1 VERERPEEIERRITM
16 LKALML
22 RKKIDSAQKAL
33 EALRAKDAEFAT
45 REAEL
50 EQSIEEAAALEEGEE
65 KAEAQKAVEEEVEKF
80 EAEKKENDAEK
91 EKLENDI
98 AEMEKEL
105 EAVEKDQETEPVE
118 KKEERKEMAIQTVR
132 TKFFNMSIQERDAF
146 FANENVKGFLAKVR
160 TAIKEKRGIENA
172 GLLIP
177 IEMLGLLRENIIDY
191 SKLYRRVNVRA
202 VGGTGREIIMG
213 TIPEAIWTE
222 CCANLN
228 EVELSFNDVEVL
240 CNKVG
245 AYISVCNATLEDS
258 DIDLAAEILDA
269 LGQAIGLALDK
280 AILYGTGVKM
290 PTGIVTRLAQTSE
303 PADYPATARTWEDLH
318 STHIL
323 TIANNVTGAN
333 FFKQLLLDAGV
344 TKGNYS
350 RGDKVWCMNETTRTK
365 VIAESLSINAAGAVV
380 AGVNGTM
387 PVIGGDIIVLEFIP
401 DNVIIGGYIDL
412 YLLAERRAIQLNRSE
427 HYRFVQDQ
435 TVFKA
440 TARYDGLPVIAEAFV
455 AIGIGGTTPSASMSF
470 APDTANEV
478 SA

>member
-1 VERERPEEIERRITM
+1 
-16 LKALML
+16 ML
-22 RKKIDSAQKAL
+22 RALILKSKIDAAKKAL
-33 EALRAKDAEFAT
+33 ETLRAKDEDFKK
-45 REAEL
+45 REDEIA
-50 EQSIEEAAALEEGEE
+50 QSIEEAAALEEGDE
-65 KAEAQKAVEEEVEKF
+65 KAEAQKTVEAAA
-80 EAEKKENDAEK
+80 EAFDKEKKEHEEAK
-91 EKLENDI
+91 TKLENDI
-98 AEMEKEL
+98 TEMEDELKKEEEAQATEL
-105 EAVEKDQETEPVE
+105 EP
-118 KKEERKEMAIQTVR
+118 KKEERKEMAQYTVR
-132 TKFFNMSIQERDAF
+132 TKFYGMSIQERDAF
-146 FANENVKGFLAKVR
+146 FANEHVKNFLSEVR
-160 TAIKEKRGIENA
+160 TCIKEKRGLTNA

-177 IEMLGLLRENIIDY
+177 NEMLGLIRENVINY
-191 SKLYRRVNVRA
+191 SKLYRRVNVRN
-202 VGGTGREIIMG
+202 VGGNGREIIMG
-213 TIPEAIWTE
+213 TIPEAVWTE

-228 EVELSFNDVEVL
+228 EMELSFNDVEVL

-258 DIDLAAEILDA
+258 DIDLASEILDA

-290 PTGIVTRLAQTSE
+290 PLGIVTRLAQTSE
-303 PADYPATARTWEDLH
+303 PADYPATARTWVDLH

-323 TIANNVTGAN
+323 TIANSATGAA
-333 FFKQLLLDAGV
+333 FFKQLVLDAGV

-365 VIAESLSINAAGAVV
+365 VIAESISINAAGAVV

-387 PVIGGDIIVLEFIP
+387 PVVGGDIIVLEFIP

-440 TARYDGLPVIAEAFV
+440 TARYDGLPVIAEGFV
-455 AIGIGGTTPSASMSF
+455 VIGIANTTPTAEMSF
-470 APDTANEV
+470 APDTANQV

>member
-1 VERERPEEIERRITM
+1 
-16 LKALML
+16 ML
-22 RKKIDSAQKAL
+22 RALILKSKIDAAKKAL
-33 EALRAKDAEFAT
+33 EALRAKDEEFAK
-45 REAEL
+45 REEEIA
-50 EQSIEEAAALEEGEE
+50 QSIEEAAGLEEGDE
-65 KAEAQKAVEEEVEKF
+65 KAEAQKAVEEAA
-80 EAEKKENDAEK
+80 EAFDNEKKEHEEAK
-91 EKLENDI
+91 TKLENDI
-98 AEMEKEL
+98 TEMESEL
-105 EAVEKDQETEPVE
+105 AEEERSQVTEPV
-118 KKEERKEMAIQTVR
+118 KKEERKEMALHTIR
-132 TKFFNMSIQERDAF
+132 TKFYGMSIQERDAF
-146 FANENVKGFLAKVR
+146 FQNEKIKGFLAEVR
-160 TAIKEKRGIENA
+160 TCIK
-172 GLLIP
+172 
-177 IEMLGLLRENIIDY
+177 ENIIDY
-191 SKLYRRVNVRA
+191 SKLYRRVNVRPIS
-202 VGGTGREIIMG
+202 GDGREVIMG
-213 TIPEAIWTE
+213 TVPEAIWTE

-228 EVELSFNDVEVL
+228 EIELGFNDVEVF

-258 DIDLAAEILDA
+258 DIDLAATIMDA
-269 LGQAIGLALDK
+269 LGQSIGLALDK

-303 PADYPATARTWEDLH
+303 PADYPNTARTWVDLH
-318 STHIL
+318 TKNIL
-323 TIANNVTGAN
+323 SIASNKTGAE
-333 FFKQLLLDAGV
+333 FFKLLLTDAGV

-365 VIAESLSINAAGAVV
+365 IIAESLSINAAGAVV

-412 YLLAERRAIQLNRSE
+412 YLLGERKGIRMERSE

-455 AIGIGGTTPSASMSF
+455 AIGIAGTTPTAEMSF

>member
-1 VERERPEEIERRITM
+1 
-16 LKALML
+16 ML
-22 RKKIDSAQKAL
+22 RALILKSKIDAAKKAL
-33 EALRAKDAEFAT
+33 EALRAKDEEFAK
-45 REAEL
+45 REEEIA
-50 EQSIEEAAALEEGEE
+50 QSIEEAAGLEEGDE
-65 KAEAQKAVEEEVEKF
+65 KAEAQKAVEEAA
-80 EAEKKENDAEK
+80 EAFDNEKKEHEEAK
-91 EKLENDI
+91 TKLENDI
-98 AEMEKEL
+98 TEMESEL
-105 EAVEKDQETEPVE
+105 AEEERSQVTEPV
-118 KKEERKEMAIQTVR
+118 KKEERKEMALHTIR
-132 TKFFNMSIQERDAF
+132 TKFYGMSIQERDAF
-146 FANENVKGFLAKVR
+146 FQNEKVKGFLAEVR
-160 TAIKEKRGIENA
+160 TCIKEKRNLTNA

-177 IEMLGLLRENIIDY
+177 EEMLGLIKENIIDY
-191 SKLYRRVNVRA
+191 SKLYRRVNVRPIS
-202 VGGTGREIIMG
+202 GDGREVIMG
-213 TIPEAIWTE
+213 TVPEAIWTE

-228 EVELSFNDVEVL
+228 EIELGFNDVEVF

-258 DIDLAAEILDA
+258 DIDLAATIMDA
-269 LGQAIGLALDK
+269 LGQSIGLALDK

-303 PADYPATARTWEDLH
+303 PADYPNTARTWVDLH
-318 STHIL
+318 TKNIL
-323 TIANNVTGAN
+323 SIASNKTGAE
-333 FFKQLLLDAGV
+333 FFKLLLADAGV

-365 VIAESLSINAAGAVV
+365 IIAESLSINAAGAVV

-412 YLLAERRAIQLNRSE
+412 YLLGERKGIRMERSE

-455 AIGIGGTTPSASMSF
+455 AIGIAGTTPTAEMSF

>member
-1 VERERPEEIERRITM
+1 
-16 LKALML
+16 ML
-22 RKKIDSAQKAL
+22 RALILKSKIDAAKKAL
-33 EALRAKDAEFAT
+33 EALRAKDEEFAK
-45 REAEL
+45 REEEIA
-50 EQSIEEAAALEEGEE
+50 QSIEEAAGLEEGDE
-65 KAEAQKAVEEEVEKF
+65 KAEAQKAVEEAA
-80 EAEKKENDAEK
+80 EAFDNEKKEHEEAK
-91 EKLENDI
+91 TKLENDI
-98 AEMEKEL
+98 TEMESEL
-105 EAVEKDQETEPVE
+105 AEEERSQVTEPV
-118 KKEERKEMAIQTVR
+118 KKEERKEMALHTIR
-132 TKFFNMSIQERDAF
+132 TKFYGMSIQERDAF
-146 FANENVKGFLAKVR
+146 FQNEKIKGFLAEVR
-160 TAIKEKRGIENA
+160 TCIKEKRNLTNA

-177 IEMLGLLRENIIDY
+177 EEMLGLIKENIIDY
-191 SKLYRRVNVRA
+191 SKLYRRVNVRPIS
-202 VGGTGREIIMG
+202 GDGREVIMG
-213 TIPEAIWTE
+213 TVPEAIWTE

-228 EVELSFNDVEVL
+228 EIELGFNDVEVF

-258 DIDLAAEILDA
+258 DIDLAATIMDA
-269 LGQAIGLALDK
+269 LGQSIGLALDK

-303 PADYPATARTWEDLH
+303 PADYPNTARTWVDLH
-318 STHIL
+318 TKNIL
-323 TIANNVTGAN
+323 SIASNKTGAE
-333 FFKQLLLDAGV
+333 FFKLLLTYAGV

-365 VIAESLSINAAGAVV
+365 IIAESLSINAAGAVV

-412 YLLAERRAIQLNRSE
+412 YLLGERKGIRMERSE

-455 AIGIGGTTPSASMSF
+455 AIGIAGTTPTAEMSF

>member
-1 VERERPEEIERRITM
+1 
-16 LKALML
+16 ML
-22 RKKIDSAQKAL
+22 RALILKSKIDAAKKAL
-33 EALRAKDAEFAT
+33 EALRAKDEEFAK
-45 REAEL
+45 REEEIA
-50 EQSIEEAAALEEGEE
+50 QSIEEAAGLEEGDE
-65 KAEAQKAVEEEVEKF
+65 KAEAQKAVEEAA
-80 EAEKKENDAEK
+80 EAFDNEKKEHEEAK
-91 EKLENDI
+91 TKLENDI
-98 AEMEKEL
+98 TEMESEL
-105 EAVEKDQETEPVE
+105 AEEERSQVTEPV
-118 KKEERKEMAIQTVR
+118 KKEERKEMALHTIR
-132 TKFFNMSIQERDAF
+132 TKFYGMSIQERDAF
-146 FANENVKGFLAKVR
+146 FQNEKVKGFLAEVR
-160 TAIKEKRGIENA
+160 TCIKEKRNLTNA

-177 IEMLGLLRENIIDY
+177 EEMLGLIKENIIDY
-191 SKLYRRVNVRA
+191 SKLYRRVNVRPIS
-202 VGGTGREIIMG
+202 GDGREVIMG
-213 TIPEAIWTE
+213 TVPEAIWTE

-228 EVELSFNDVEVL
+228 EIELGFNDVEVF

-258 DIDLAAEILDA
+258 DIDLAATIMDA
-269 LGQAIGLALDK
+269 LGQSIGLALDK

-303 PADYPATARTWEDLH
+303 PADYPNTARTWVDLH
-318 STHIL
+318 TKNIL
-323 TIANNVTGAN
+323 SIASNKTGAE
-333 FFKQLLLDAGV
+333 FFKLLLTDAGV

-365 VIAESLSINAAGAVV
+365 IIAESLSINAAGAVV

-412 YLLAERRAIQLNRSE
+412 YLLGERKGIRMERSE

-455 AIGIGGTTPSASMSF
+455 AIGIAGTTPTAAMSF

>member
-1 VERERPEEIERRITM
+1 
-16 LKALML
+16 
-22 RKKIDSAQKAL
+22 
-33 EALRAKDAEFAT
+33 
-45 REAEL
+45 
-50 EQSIEEAAALEEGEE
+50 
-65 KAEAQKAVEEEVEKF
+65 
-80 EAEKKENDAEK
+80 
-91 EKLENDI
+91 
-98 AEMEKEL
+98 
-105 EAVEKDQETEPVE
+105 
-118 KKEERKEMAIQTVR
+118 
-132 TKFFNMSIQERDAF
+132 
-146 FANENVKGFLAKVR
+146 
-160 TAIKEKRGIENA
+160 
-172 GLLIP
+172 
-177 IEMLGLLRENIIDY
+177 MLGLIKENIIDY
-191 SKLYRRVNVRA
+191 SKLYRRVNVRPIS
-202 VGGTGREIIMG
+202 GDGREVIMG
-213 TIPEAIWTE
+213 TVPEAIWTE

-228 EVELSFNDVEVL
+228 EIELGFNDVEVF

-258 DIDLAAEILDA
+258 DIDLAATIMDA
-269 LGQAIGLALDK
+269 LGQSIGLALDK

-303 PADYPATARTWEDLH
+303 PADYPNTARTWVDLH
-318 STHIL
+318 TKNIL
-323 TIANNVTGAN
+323 SIASNKTGAE
-333 FFKQLLLDAGV
+333 FFKLLLTDAGV

-365 VIAESLSINAAGAVV
+365 IIAESLSINAAGAVV

-412 YLLAERRAIQLNRSE
+412 YLLGERKGIRMERSE

-455 AIGIGGTTPSASMSF
+455 AIGIAGTTPTAEMSF

>member
-1 VERERPEEIERRITM
+1 
-16 LKALML
+16 ML
-22 RKKIDSAQKAL
+22 RALILKSKIDAAKKAL
-33 EALRAKDAEFAT
+33 EALRAKDDEFT
-45 REAEL
+45 KREEEIA
-50 EQSIEEAAALEEGEE
+50 QSIEEAAGLEEGDE
-65 KAEAQKAVEEEVEKF
+65 KAEAQKAVEEAA
-80 EAEKKENDAEK
+80 EAFDNEKKEHEEAK
-91 EKLENDI
+91 TKLENDI
-98 AEMEKEL
+98 TEMESEL
-105 EAVEKDQETEPVE
+105 AEEERSQVTEPV
-118 KKEERKEMAIQTVR
+118 KKEERKEMALHTIR
-132 TKFFNMSIQERDAF
+132 TKFYGMSIQERDAF
-146 FANENVKGFLAKVR
+146 FQNEKIKGFLAEVR
-160 TAIKEKRGIENA
+160 TCIKEKRNLTNA

-177 IEMLGLLRENIIDY
+177 EEMLGLIKENIIDY
-191 SKLYRRVNVRA
+191 SKLYRRVNVRPIS
-202 VGGTGREIIMG
+202 GDGREVIMG
-213 TIPEAIWTE
+213 TVPEAIWTE

-228 EVELSFNDVEVL
+228 EIELGFNDVEVF

-258 DIDLAAEILDA
+258 DIDLAATIMDA
-269 LGQAIGLALDK
+269 LGQSIGLALDK

-303 PADYPATARTWEDLH
+303 PADYPNTARTWVDLH
-318 STHIL
+318 TKNIL
-323 TIANNVTGAN
+323 SIASNKTGAE
-333 FFKQLLLDAGV
+333 FFKLLLTDAGV

-365 VIAESLSINAAGAVV
+365 IIAESLSINAAGAVV

-401 DNVIIGGYIDL
+401 NNVIIGGYIDL
-412 YLLAERRAIQLNRSE
+412 YLLGERKGIRMERSE

-455 AIGIGGTTPSASMSF
+455 AIGIAGTTPTAEMSF

>member
-1 VERERPEEIERRITM
+1 
-16 LKALML
+16 ML
-22 RKKIDSAQKAL
+22 RALILKSKIDAAKKAL
-33 EALRAKDAEFAT
+33 EALRAKDEEFAK
-45 REAEL
+45 REEEIA
-50 EQSIEEAAALEEGEE
+50 QSIEEAAGLEEGDE
-65 KAEAQKAVEEEVEKF
+65 KAEAQKAVEEAA
-80 EAEKKENDAEK
+80 EAFDNEKKEHEEAK
-91 EKLENDI
+91 TKLENDI
-98 AEMEKEL
+98 TEMESEL
-105 EAVEKDQETEPVE
+105 AEEERSQVTEPV
-118 KKEERKEMAIQTVR
+118 KKEERKEMALHTIR
-132 TKFFNMSIQERDAF
+132 TKFYGMSIQERDAF
-146 FANENVKGFLAKVR
+146 FQNEKVKGFLAEVR
-160 TAIKEKRGIENA
+160 TCIKEKRNLTNA

-177 IEMLGLLRENIIDY
+177 EEMLGLIKENIIDY
-191 SKLYRRVNVRA
+191 SKLYRRVNVRP
-202 VGGTGREIIMG
+202 VSGDGREVIMG
-213 TIPEAIWTE
+213 TVPEAIWTE

-228 EVELSFNDVEVL
+228 EIELGFNDVEVF

-258 DIDLAAEILDA
+258 DIDLAATIMDA
-269 LGQAIGLALDK
+269 LGQSIGLALDK

-303 PADYPATARTWEDLH
+303 PADYPNTARTWVDLH
-318 STHIL
+318 TKNIL
-323 TIANNVTGAN
+323 SIASNKTGAE
-333 FFKQLLLDAGV
+333 FFKLLLADAGV

-365 VIAESLSINAAGAVV
+365 IIAESLSINAAGAVV

-412 YLLAERRAIQLNRSE
+412 YLLGERKGIRMERSE

-455 AIGIGGTTPSASMSF
+455 AIGIAGTTPTAEMSF

>member
-1 VERERPEEIERRITM
+1 
-16 LKALML
+16 ML
-22 RKKIDSAQKAL
+22 RALILKSKIDAAKKAL
-33 EALRAKDAEFAT
+33 EALRAKDDEFT
-45 REAEL
+45 KREEEIA
-50 EQSIEEAAALEEGEE
+50 QSIEEAAGLEEGDE
-65 KAEAQKAVEEEVEKF
+65 KAEAQKAAEEAA
-80 EAEKKENDAEK
+80 EAFDNEKKEHEEAK
-91 EKLENDI
+91 TKLENDI
-98 AEMEKEL
+98 TEMESEL
-105 EAVEKDQETEPVE
+105 AEEERSQVTEPV
-118 KKEERKEMAIQTVR
+118 KKEERKEMALHTIR
-132 TKFFNMSIQERDAF
+132 TKFYGMSIQERDAF
-146 FANENVKGFLAKVR
+146 FQNEKIKGFLAEVR
-160 TAIKEKRGIENA
+160 TCIKEKRNLTNA

-177 IEMLGLLRENIIDY
+177 EEMLGLIKENIIDY
-191 SKLYRRVNVRA
+191 SKLYRRVNVRPIS
-202 VGGTGREIIMG
+202 GDGREVIMG
-213 TIPEAIWTE
+213 TVPEAIWTE

-228 EVELSFNDVEVL
+228 EIELGFNDVEVF

-258 DIDLAAEILDA
+258 DIDLAATIMDA
-269 LGQAIGLALDK
+269 LGQSIGLALDK

-303 PADYPATARTWEDLH
+303 PADYPNTARTWVDLH
-318 STHIL
+318 TKNIL
-323 TIANNVTGAN
+323 SIASNKTGAE
-333 FFKQLLLDAGV
+333 FFKLLLTDAGV

-365 VIAESLSINAAGAVV
+365 IIAESLSINAAGAVV

-412 YLLAERRAIQLNRSE
+412 YLLGERRGIRMERSE

-455 AIGIGGTTPSASMSF
+455 AIGIAGTTPTAEMSF

>member
-1 VERERPEEIERRITM
+1 
-16 LKALML
+16 ML
-22 RKKIDSAQKAL
+22 RALILKSKIDAAKKAL
-33 EALRAKDAEFAT
+33 EALRAKDEEFAK
-45 REAEL
+45 REEEIA
-50 EQSIEEAAALEEGEE
+50 QSIEEAAGLEEGDE
-65 KAEAQKAVEEEVEKF
+65 KAEAQKAVEEAA
-80 EAEKKENDAEK
+80 EAFDNEKKEHEEAK
-91 EKLENDI
+91 TKLENDI
-98 AEMEKEL
+98 TEMESEL
-105 EAVEKDQETEPVE
+105 SEEERSQVTEPV
-118 KKEERKEMAIQTVR
+118 KKEERKEMALHTIR
-132 TKFFNMSIQERDAF
+132 TKFYGMSIQERDAF
-146 FANENVKGFLAKVR
+146 FQNEKVKGFLAEVR
-160 TAIKEKRGIENA
+160 TCIKEKRNLTNA

-177 IEMLGLLRENIIDY
+177 EEMLGLIKENIIDY
-191 SKLYRRVNVRA
+191 SKLYRRVNVRPIS
-202 VGGTGREIIMG
+202 GDGREVIMG
-213 TIPEAIWTE
+213 TVPEAIWTE

-228 EVELSFNDVEVL
+228 EIELGFNDVEVF

-258 DIDLAAEILDA
+258 DIDLAATIMDA
-269 LGQAIGLALDK
+269 LGQSIGLALDK

-303 PADYPATARTWEDLH
+303 PADYPNTARTWVDLH
-318 STHIL
+318 TKNIL
-323 TIANNVTGAN
+323 SIASNKTGAE
-333 FFKQLLLDAGV
+333 FFKLLLTDAGV

-365 VIAESLSINAAGAVV
+365 IIAESLSINAAGAVV

-412 YLLAERRAIQLNRSE
+412 YLLGERKGIRMERSE

-455 AIGIGGTTPSASMSF
+455 AIGIAGTTPTAEMSF

>member
-1 VERERPEEIERRITM
+1 
-16 LKALML
+16 ML
-22 RKKIDSAQKAL
+22 RALILKSKIDAAKKAL
-33 EALRAKDAEFAT
+33 EALRAKDEEFAK
-45 REAEL
+45 REEEIA
-50 EQSIEEAAALEEGEE
+50 QSIEEAAGLEEGDE
-65 KAEAQKAVEEEVEKF
+65 KAEAQKAVEEAA
-80 EAEKKENDAEK
+80 EAFDNEKKEHEEAK
-91 EKLENDI
+91 TKLENDI
-98 AEMEKEL
+98 TEMESEL
-105 EAVEKDQETEPVE
+105 AEEERSQVTEPV
-118 KKEERKEMAIQTVR
+118 KKEERKEMALHTIR
-132 TKFFNMSIQERDAF
+132 TKFYGMSIQERDAF
-146 FANENVKGFLAKVR
+146 FQNEKIKGFLAEVR
-160 TAIKEKRGIENA
+160 TCIKEKRNLTNA

-177 IEMLGLLRENIIDY
+177 EEMLGLIKENIIDY
-191 SKLYRRVNVRA
+191 SKLYRRVNVRPIS
-202 VGGTGREIIMG
+202 GDGREVIMG
-213 TIPEAIWTE
+213 TVPEAIWTE

-228 EVELSFNDVEVL
+228 EIELGFNDVEVF

-258 DIDLAAEILDA
+258 DIDLAAIIMDA
-269 LGQAIGLALDK
+269 LGQSIGLALDK

-303 PADYPATARTWEDLH
+303 PADYPNTARTWVDLH
-318 STHIL
+318 TKNIL
-323 TIANNVTGAN
+323 SIASNKTGAE
-333 FFKQLLLDAGV
+333 FFKLLLTDAGV

-365 VIAESLSINAAGAVV
+365 IIAESLSINAAGAVV

-412 YLLAERRAIQLNRSE
+412 YLLGERKGIRMERSE

-455 AIGIGGTTPSASMSF
+455 AIGIAGTTPTAEMSF

>member
-1 VERERPEEIERRITM
+1 
-16 LKALML
+16 ML
-22 RKKIDSAQKAL
+22 RVLILRSKIDAAKKAL
-33 EALRAKDAEFAT
+33 EALRAKDEEFT
-45 REAEL
+45 KREEEIA
-50 EQSIEEAAALEEGEE
+50 QSIEEAAALEEGEE
-65 KAEAQKAVEEEVEKF
+65 KEEAQKAVEEAA
-80 EAEKKENDAEK
+80 EAFDSEKKDHEEK
-91 EKLENDI
+91 KTKLETDI
-98 AEMEKEL
+98 TEMEDELKKEE
-105 EAVEKDQETEPVE
+105 EAQDTEPVAE
-118 KKEERKEMAIQTVR
+118 KKEERTTMAIQTVR

-146 FANENVKGFLAKVR
+146 FANENVKNFLSQVR

-191 SKLYRRVNVRA
+191 SKLYRRVNIRPVS
-202 VGGTGREIIMG
+202 GTGREIIMG

-228 EVELSFNDVEVL
+228 EIELSFNDVEVL

-303 PADYPATARTWEDLH
+303 PADYPATARTWVDLH
-318 STHIL
+318 TTHIL
-323 TIANNVTGAN
+323 SISGSKHGAD
-333 FFKQLLLDAGV
+333 FFKELLLAAGA

-350 RGDKVWCMNETTRTK
+350 RGEKLWCMNETTRTK
-365 VIAESLSINAAGAVV
+365 LIAESLSINAAGAVV

-455 AIGIGGTTPSASMSF
+455 AIGIGGTTPTAEMSF

>member
-1 VERERPEEIERRITM
+1 
-16 LKALML
+16 ML
-22 RKKIDSAQKAL
+22 RALILKSKIDAAKKAL
-33 EALRAKDAEFAT
+33 EALRAKDDEFT
-45 REAEL
+45 KREEEIA
-50 EQSIEEAAALEEGEE
+50 QSIEEAAGLEEGDE
-65 KAEAQKAVEEEVEKF
+65 KAEAQKAVEEAA
-80 EAEKKENDAEK
+80 EAFDNEKKEHEEAK
-91 EKLENDI
+91 TKLENDI
-98 AEMEKEL
+98 KEMESEL
-105 EAVEKDQETEPVE
+105 AETEKDQATEPA
-118 KKEERKEMAIQTVR
+118 KKEEERKDMAVHIIR
-132 TKFFNMSIQERDAF
+132 TKFYGMSIQERDAF
-146 FANENVKGFLAKVR
+146 FQNEKVKGFLAEVR
-160 TAIKEKRGIENA
+160 TCIKEKRNLTNA

-177 IEMLGLLRENIIDY
+177 EEMLGLIKENIIDY
-191 SKLYRRVNVRA
+191 SKLYRRVNVRPIS
-202 VGGTGREIIMG
+202 GDGREVIMG
-213 TIPEAIWTE
+213 TVPEAIWTE

-228 EVELSFNDVEVL
+228 EIELGFNDVEVF

-258 DIDLAAEILDA
+258 DIDLAATIMDA
-269 LGQAIGLALDK
+269 LGQSIGLALDK

-303 PADYPATARTWEDLH
+303 PADYPNTARTWVDLH
-318 STHIL
+318 TKNIL
-323 TIANNVTGAN
+323 SIASNKTGAE
-333 FFKQLLLDAGV
+333 FFKLLLTDAGV

-365 VIAESLSINAAGAVV
+365 IIAESLSINAAGAVV

-412 YLLAERRAIQLNRSE
+412 YLLGERKGIRMERSE

-455 AIGIGGTTPSASMSF
+455 AIGIAGTTPTAEMSF

>member
-1 VERERPEEIERRITM
+1 
-16 LKALML
+16 ML
-22 RKKIDSAQKAL
+22 RALILKSKIDAAKKAL
-33 EALRAKDAEFAT
+33 EALRAKDEEFAK
-45 REAEL
+45 REEEIA
-50 EQSIEEAAALEEGEE
+50 QSIEEAAGLEEGDE
-65 KAEAQKAVEEEVEKF
+65 KAEAQKAVEEAA
-80 EAEKKENDAEK
+80 EAFDNEKKEHEEAK
-91 EKLENDI
+91 TKLENDI
-98 AEMEKEL
+98 TEMESEL
-105 EAVEKDQETEPVE
+105 AEEERSQVTEPV
-118 KKEERKEMAIQTVR
+118 KKEERKEMALHTIR
-132 TKFFNMSIQERDAF
+132 TKFYGMSIQERDAF
-146 FANENVKGFLAKVR
+146 FQNEKIKGFLAEVR
-160 TAIKEKRGIENA
+160 TCIKEKRNLTNA

-177 IEMLGLLRENIIDY
+177 EEMLGLIKENIIDY
-191 SKLYRRVNVRA
+191 SKLYRRVNVRPIS
-202 VGGTGREIIMG
+202 GDGREVIMG
-213 TIPEAIWTE
+213 TVPEAIWTE

-228 EVELSFNDVEVL
+228 EIELGFNDVEVF

-258 DIDLAAEILDA
+258 DIDLAATIMDA
-269 LGQAIGLALDK
+269 LGQSIGLALDK

-303 PADYPATARTWEDLH
+303 PADYPNTARTWVDLH
-318 STHIL
+318 TKNIL
-323 TIANNVTGAN
+323 SIASNKTGAE
-333 FFKQLLLDAGV
+333 FFKLLLTDAGV

-365 VIAESLSINAAGAVV
+365 IIAESLSINAAGAVV

-412 YLLAERRAIQLNRSE
+412 YLLGERKGIRMERSE

-455 AIGIGGTTPSASMSF
+455 AIGIAGTTPTAEMSF

>member
-1 VERERPEEIERRITM
+1 M
-16 LKALML
+16 LKALIL
-22 RKKIDSAQKAL
+22 RSKIDAAKKAL
-33 EALRAKDAEFAT
+33 EALRAKDDEFAK
-45 REAEL
+45 REEEIA
-50 EQSIEEAAALEEGEE
+50 QSIEEAAGLEEGDE
-65 KAEAQKAVEEEVEKF
+65 KAEAQKAVEEAA
-80 EAEKKENDAEK
+80 EAFDNEKKEHEEAK
-91 EKLENDI
+91 TKLENDI
-98 AEMEKEL
+98 KEMESEL
-105 EAVEKDQETEPVE
+105 AETEKDQATEPA
-118 KKEERKEMAIQTVR
+118 KKEEERKDMAVHIIR
-132 TKFFNMSIQERDAF
+132 TKFYGMSIQERDAF
-146 FANENVKGFLAKVR
+146 FQNEKVKGFLAEVR
-160 TAIKEKRGIENA
+160 TCIKEKRNLTNA

-177 IEMLGLLRENIIDY
+177 EEMLGLIKENIIDY
-191 SKLYRRVNVRA
+191 SKLYKRVNVRPIS
-202 VGGTGREIIMG
+202 GDGREVIMG
-213 TIPEAIWTE
+213 TVPEAIWTE

-228 EVELSFNDVEVL
+228 EIELGFNDVEVF

-258 DIDLAAEILDA
+258 DIDLAATIMDA
-269 LGQAIGLALDK
+269 LGQSIGLALDK

-303 PADYPATARTWEDLH
+303 PADYPNTARTWVDLH
-318 STHIL
+318 TKNIL
-323 TIANNVTGAN
+323 SIASNKTGAE
-333 FFKQLLLDAGV
+333 FFKLLLTDAGV

-365 VIAESLSINAAGAVV
+365 IIAESLSINAAGAVV

-412 YLLAERRAIQLNRSE
+412 YLLGERKGIRMERSE

-455 AIGIGGTTPSASMSF
+455 AIGIAGTTPTAEMSF

>member
-1 VERERPEEIERRITM
+1 
-16 LKALML
+16 ML
-22 RKKIDSAQKAL
+22 RALILKSKIDAAKKAL
-33 EALRAKDAEFAT
+33 EALRAKDEEFAK
-45 REAEL
+45 REEEIA
-50 EQSIEEAAALEEGEE
+50 QGIEEAAGLEEGDE
-65 KAEAQKAVEEEVEKF
+65 KAEAQKAVEEAA
-80 EAEKKENDAEK
+80 EAFDNEKKEHEEAK
-91 EKLENDI
+91 TKLENDI
-98 AEMEKEL
+98 TEMESEL
-105 EAVEKDQETEPVE
+105 AEEERSQVTEPV
-118 KKEERKEMAIQTVR
+118 KKEERKEMALHTIR
-132 TKFFNMSIQERDAF
+132 TKFYGMSIQERDAF
-146 FANENVKGFLAKVR
+146 FQNEKIKGFLAEVR
-160 TAIKEKRGIENA
+160 TCIKEKRNLTNA

-177 IEMLGLLRENIIDY
+177 EEMLGLIKENIIDY
-191 SKLYRRVNVRA
+191 SKLYRRVNVRPIS
-202 VGGTGREIIMG
+202 GDGREVIMG
-213 TIPEAIWTE
+213 TVPEAIWTE

-228 EVELSFNDVEVL
+228 EIELGFNDVEVF

-258 DIDLAAEILDA
+258 DIDLAATIMDA
-269 LGQAIGLALDK
+269 LGQSIGLALDK

-303 PADYPATARTWEDLH
+303 PADYPNTARTWVDLH
-318 STHIL
+318 TKNIL
-323 TIANNVTGAN
+323 SIASNKTGAE
-333 FFKQLLLDAGV
+333 FFKLLLTDAGV

-365 VIAESLSINAAGAVV
+365 IIAESLSINAAGAVV

-412 YLLAERRAIQLNRSE
+412 YLLGERKGIRMERSE

-455 AIGIGGTTPSASMSF
+455 AIGIAGTTPTAEMSF

>member
-1 VERERPEEIERRITM
+1 
-16 LKALML
+16 ML
-22 RKKIDSAQKAL
+22 RALILKSKIDAAKKAL
-33 EALRAKDAEFAT
+33 EALRAKDDEFT
-45 REAEL
+45 KREEEIA
-50 EQSIEEAAALEEGEE
+50 QSIEEAAGLEEGDE
-65 KAEAQKAVEEEVEKF
+65 KAEAQKAVEEAA
-80 EAEKKENDAEK
+80 EAFDNEKKEHEEAK
-91 EKLENDI
+91 TKLENDI
-98 AEMEKEL
+98 TEMESEL
-105 EAVEKDQETEPVE
+105 AEEERSQVTEPV
-118 KKEERKEMAIQTVR
+118 KKEERKEMALHTIR
-132 TKFFNMSIQERDAF
+132 TKFYGMSIQERDAF
-146 FANENVKGFLAKVR
+146 FQNEKIKGFLAEVR
-160 TAIKEKRGIENA
+160 TCIKEKRNLTNA
-172 GLLIP
+172 GLLITE
-177 IEMLGLLRENIIDY
+177 EMLGLIKENIIDY
-191 SKLYRRVNVRA
+191 SKLYRRVNVRPIS
-202 VGGTGREIIMG
+202 GDGREVIMG
-213 TIPEAIWTE
+213 TVPEAIWTE

-228 EVELSFNDVEVL
+228 EIELGFNDVEVF

-258 DIDLAAEILDA
+258 DIDLAATIMDA
-269 LGQAIGLALDK
+269 LGQSIGLALDK

-303 PADYPATARTWEDLH
+303 PADYPNTARTWVDLH
-318 STHIL
+318 TKNIL
-323 TIANNVTGAN
+323 SIASNKTGAE
-333 FFKQLLLDAGV
+333 FFKLLLTDAGV

-365 VIAESLSINAAGAVV
+365 IIAESLSINAAGAVV

-412 YLLAERRAIQLNRSE
+412 YLLGERKGIRMERSE

-455 AIGIGGTTPSASMSF
+455 AIGIAGTTPTAEMSF

>member
-1 VERERPEEIERRITM
+1 
-16 LKALML
+16 ML
-22 RKKIDSAQKAL
+22 RALILKSKIDAAKKAL
-33 EALRAKDAEFAT
+33 EALRAKDEEFAK
-45 REAEL
+45 REEEIA
-50 EQSIEEAAALEEGEE
+50 QSIEEAAGLEEGDE
-65 KAEAQKAVEEEVEKF
+65 KAEAQKAVEEAA
-80 EAEKKENDAEK
+80 EAFDNEKKEHEEAK
-91 EKLENDI
+91 TKLENDI
-98 AEMEKEL
+98 TEMESEL
-105 EAVEKDQETEPVE
+105 AEEERSQATEPV
-118 KKEERKEMAIQTVR
+118 KKEERKEMALHTIR
-132 TKFFNMSIQERDAF
+132 TKFYGMSIQERDAF
-146 FANENVKGFLAKVR
+146 FQNEKIKGFLAEVR
-160 TAIKEKRGIENA
+160 TCIKEKRNLTNA

-177 IEMLGLLRENIIDY
+177 EEMLGLIKENIIYY
-191 SKLYRRVNVRA
+191 SKLYRRVNVRPIS
-202 VGGTGREIIMG
+202 GDGREVIMG
-213 TIPEAIWTE
+213 TVPEAIWTE

-228 EVELSFNDVEVL
+228 EIELGFNDVEVF

-258 DIDLAAEILDA
+258 DIDLAATIMDA
-269 LGQAIGLALDK
+269 LGQSIGLALDK

-303 PADYPATARTWEDLH
+303 PADYPNTARTWVDLH
-318 STHIL
+318 TKNIL
-323 TIANNVTGAN
+323 SIASNKTGAE
-333 FFKQLLLDAGV
+333 FFKLLLTYAGV

-365 VIAESLSINAAGAVV
+365 IIAESLSINAAGAVV

-412 YLLAERRAIQLNRSE
+412 YLLGERKGIRMERSE

-455 AIGIGGTTPSASMSF
+455 AIGIAGTTPTAEMSF

>member
-1 VERERPEEIERRITM
+1 
-16 LKALML
+16 ML
-22 RKKIDSAQKAL
+22 RALILKSKIDAAKKAL
-33 EALRAKDAEFAT
+33 EALRAKDEEFAK
-45 REAEL
+45 REEEIA
-50 EQSIEEAAALEEGEE
+50 QSIEEAAGLEEGDE
-65 KAEAQKAVEEEVEKF
+65 KAEAQKAVEEAADAF
-80 EAEKKENDAEK
+80 DNEKKEHEEAK
-91 EKLENDI
+91 TKLENDI
-98 AEMEKEL
+98 TEMESEL
-105 EAVEKDQETEPVE
+105 AEEERSQVTEPV
-118 KKEERKEMAIQTVR
+118 KKEERKEMALHTIR
-132 TKFFNMSIQERDAF
+132 TKFYGMSIQERDAF
-146 FANENVKGFLAKVR
+146 FQNEKIKGFLAEVR
-160 TAIKEKRGIENA
+160 TCIKEKRNLTNA

-177 IEMLGLLRENIIDY
+177 EEMLGLIKENIIDY
-191 SKLYRRVNVRA
+191 SKLYRRVNVRPIS
-202 VGGTGREIIMG
+202 GDGREVIMG
-213 TIPEAIWTE
+213 TVPEAIWTE

-228 EVELSFNDVEVL
+228 EIELGFNDVEVF

-258 DIDLAAEILDA
+258 DIDLAATIMDA
-269 LGQAIGLALDK
+269 LGQSIGLALDK

-303 PADYPATARTWEDLH
+303 PADYPNTARTWVDLH
-318 STHIL
+318 TKNIL
-323 TIANNVTGAN
+323 SIASNKTGAE
-333 FFKQLLLDAGV
+333 FFKLLLTDAGV

-365 VIAESLSINAAGAVV
+365 IIAESLSINAAGAVV

-412 YLLAERRAIQLNRSE
+412 YLLGERKGIRMERSE

-455 AIGIGGTTPSASMSF
+455 AIGIAGTTPTAAMSF

>member
-1 VERERPEEIERRITM
+1 
-16 LKALML
+16 ML
-22 RKKIDSAQKAL
+22 RALILKSKIDAAKKAL
-33 EALRAKDAEFAT
+33 EALRAKDDEFT
-45 REAEL
+45 KREEEIA
-50 EQSIEEAAALEEGEE
+50 QSIEEAAGLEEGDE
-65 KAEAQKAVEEEVEKF
+65 KAEAQKAVEEAA
-80 EAEKKENDAEK
+80 EAFDNEKKEHEEAK
-91 EKLENDI
+91 TKLENDI
-98 AEMEKEL
+98 TEMESEL
-105 EAVEKDQETEPVE
+105 AEEERSQVTEPV
-118 KKEERKEMAIQTVR
+118 KKEERKEMALHTIR
-132 TKFFNMSIQERDAF
+132 TKFYGMSIQERDAF
-146 FANENVKGFLAKVR
+146 FQNEKIKSFLAEVR
-160 TAIKEKRGIENA
+160 TCIKEKRNLTNA

-177 IEMLGLLRENIIDY
+177 EEMLGLIKENIIDY
-191 SKLYRRVNVRA
+191 SKLYRRVNVRPIS
-202 VGGTGREIIMG
+202 GDGREVIMG
-213 TIPEAIWTE
+213 TVPEAIWTE

-228 EVELSFNDVEVL
+228 EIELGFNDVEVF

-258 DIDLAAEILDA
+258 DIDLAATIMDA
-269 LGQAIGLALDK
+269 LGQSIGLALDK

-303 PADYPATARTWEDLH
+303 PADYPNTARTWVDLH
-318 STHIL
+318 TKNIL
-323 TIANNVTGAN
+323 SIASNKTGAE
-333 FFKQLLLDAGV
+333 FFKFLLTDAGV

-365 VIAESLSINAAGAVV
+365 IIAESLSINAAGAVV

-412 YLLAERRAIQLNRSE
+412 YLLGERKGIRMERSE

-455 AIGIGGTTPSASMSF
+455 AIGIAGTTPTAEMSF

>member
-1 VERERPEEIERRITM
+1 
-16 LKALML
+16 ML
-22 RKKIDSAQKAL
+22 RALILKSKIDAAKKAL
-33 EALRAKDAEFAT
+33 EALRAKDEEFAK
-45 REAEL
+45 REEEIA
-50 EQSIEEAAALEEGEE
+50 QSIEEAAGLEEGDE
-65 KAEAQKAVEEEVEKF
+65 KAEAQKAVEEAA
-80 EAEKKENDAEK
+80 EAFDNEKKEHEEAK
-91 EKLENDI
+91 TKLENDI
-98 AEMEKEL
+98 TEMESEL
-105 EAVEKDQETEPVE
+105 AEEERSQVTEPV
-118 KKEERKEMAIQTVR
+118 KKEERKEMALHTIR
-132 TKFFNMSIQERDAF
+132 TKFYGMSIQERDAF
-146 FANENVKGFLAKVR
+146 FQNEKMKGFLAEVR
-160 TAIKEKRGIENA
+160 TCIKEKRNLTNA

-177 IEMLGLLRENIIDY
+177 EEMLGLIKENIIDY
-191 SKLYRRVNVRA
+191 SKLYRRVNVRPIS
-202 VGGTGREIIMG
+202 GDGREVIMG
-213 TIPEAIWTE
+213 TVPEAIWTE

-228 EVELSFNDVEVL
+228 EIELGFNDVEVF

-258 DIDLAAEILDA
+258 DIDLAATIMDA
-269 LGQAIGLALDK
+269 LGQSIGLALDK

-303 PADYPATARTWEDLH
+303 PADYPNKARPWVDLH
-318 STHIL
+318 TKNIL
-323 TIANNVTGAN
+323 SIASNKTGAE
-333 FFKQLLLDAGV
+333 FFKLLLTDAGV

-365 VIAESLSINAAGAVV
+365 IIAESLSINSAGAVV

-412 YLLAERRAIQLNRSE
+412 YLIGERKGIRMERSE

-455 AIGIGGTTPSASMSF
+455 AIGIAGTTPTAEMSF
-470 APDTANEV
+470 APDNANEV

>member
-1 VERERPEEIERRITM
+1 
-16 LKALML
+16 ML
-22 RKKIDSAQKAL
+22 RALILKSKIDAAKKAL
-33 EALRAKDAEFAT
+33 EALRAKDEEFAK
-45 REAEL
+45 REEEIA
-50 EQSIEEAAALEEGEE
+50 QSIEEAAGLEEGDE
-65 KAEAQKAVEEEVEKF
+65 KAEAQKAVEEAA
-80 EAEKKENDAEK
+80 EAFDNEKKEHEEAK
-91 EKLENDI
+91 TKLENDI
-98 AEMEKEL
+98 TEMESEL
-105 EAVEKDQETEPVE
+105 AEEERSQVTEPV
-118 KKEERKEMAIQTVR
+118 KKEERKEMALHTIR
-132 TKFFNMSIQERDAF
+132 TKFYGMSIQERDAF
-146 FANENVKGFLAKVR
+146 FQNEKIKGFLAEVR
-160 TAIKEKRGIENA
+160 TCIKEKRNLTNA

-177 IEMLGLLRENIIDY
+177 EEMLGLIKENIIDY
-191 SKLYRRVNVRA
+191 SKLYRRVNVRP
-202 VGGTGREIIMG
+202 VSGDGREVIMG
-213 TIPEAIWTE
+213 TVPEAIWTE

-228 EVELSFNDVEVL
+228 EIELGFNDVEVF

-258 DIDLAAEILDA
+258 DIDLAATIMDA
-269 LGQAIGLALDK
+269 LGQSIGLALDK

-303 PADYPATARTWEDLH
+303 PADYPNTARTWVDLH
-318 STHIL
+318 TKNIL
-323 TIANNVTGAN
+323 SIASNKTGAE
-333 FFKQLLLDAGV
+333 FFKLLLTDAGV

-365 VIAESLSINAAGAVV
+365 IIAESLSINAAGAVV

-412 YLLAERRAIQLNRSE
+412 YLLGERKGIRMERSE

-455 AIGIGGTTPSASMSF
+455 AIGIAGTTPTAEMSF

>member
-1 VERERPEEIERRITM
+1 
-16 LKALML
+16 ML
-22 RKKIDSAQKAL
+22 RALILKSKIDAAKKAL
-33 EALRAKDAEFAT
+33 EALRAKDDEFT
-45 REAEL
+45 KREAEIA
-50 EQSIEEAAALEEGEE
+50 QSIEEAAALEEGDE
-65 KAEAQKAVEEEVEKF
+65 KSEAQKTVEEAA
-80 EAEKKENDAEK
+80 EAFDKEKKEHEESK
-91 EKLENDI
+91 TKLENDI
-98 AEMEKEL
+98 KEMESEL
-105 EAVEKDQETEPVE
+105 AETEKDQATEPAQKE
-118 KKEERKEMAIQTVR
+118 EERKDMAVHIIR
-132 TKFFNMSIQERDAF
+132 TKFYGMSIQERDAF
-146 FANENVKGFLAKVR
+146 FQNEKIKGFLAEVR
-160 TAIKEKRGIENA
+160 ACIKEKRNLTNA

-177 IEMLGLLRENIIDY
+177 EEMLGLIKENIIDY
-191 SKLYRRVNVRA
+191 SKLYRRVNVRPIS
-202 VGGTGREIIMG
+202 GDGREVIMG
-213 TIPEAIWTE
+213 TVPEAIWTE

-228 EVELSFNDVEVL
+228 EIELGFNDVEVF

-258 DIDLAAEILDA
+258 DIDLAATIMDA
-269 LGQAIGLALDK
+269 LGQSIGLALDK

-303 PADYPATARTWEDLH
+303 PADYPNTARTWVDLH
-318 STHIL
+318 TKNIL
-323 TIANNVTGAN
+323 SIASNKTGAE
-333 FFKQLLLDAGV
+333 FFKLLLTDAGV

-365 VIAESLSINAAGAVV
+365 IIAESLSINAAGAVV

-412 YLLAERRAIQLNRSE
+412 YLLGERKGIRMERSE

-455 AIGIGGTTPSASMSF
+455 AIGIAGTTPTAEMTF

>member
-1 VERERPEEIERRITM
+1 
-16 LKALML
+16 ML
-22 RKKIDSAQKAL
+22 RALILKSKIDAAKKAL
-33 EALRAKDAEFAT
+33 EALRAKDEEFAK
-45 REAEL
+45 REEEIA
-50 EQSIEEAAALEEGEE
+50 QSIEEAAGLEEGDE
-65 KAEAQKAVEEEVEKF
+65 KAEAQKAVEEAA
-80 EAEKKENDAEK
+80 EAFDNEKKEHEEAK
-91 EKLENDI
+91 TKLENDI
-98 AEMEKEL
+98 TEMESEL
-105 EAVEKDQETEPVE
+105 TEEERSQVTEPV
-118 KKEERKEMAIQTVR
+118 KKEERKEMALHTIR
-132 TKFFNMSIQERDAF
+132 TKFYGMSIQERDAF
-146 FANENVKGFLAKVR
+146 FQNEKIKGFLAEVR
-160 TAIKEKRGIENA
+160 TCIKEKRNLTNA

-177 IEMLGLLRENIIDY
+177 EEMLGLIKENIIDY
-191 SKLYRRVNVRA
+191 SKLYRRVNVRPIS
-202 VGGTGREIIMG
+202 GDGREVIMG
-213 TIPEAIWTE
+213 TVPEAIWTE

-228 EVELSFNDVEVL
+228 EIELGFNDVEVF

-258 DIDLAAEILDA
+258 DIDLAATIMDA
-269 LGQAIGLALDK
+269 LGQSIGLALDK

-303 PADYPATARTWEDLH
+303 PADYPNTARTWVDLH
-318 STHIL
+318 TKNIL
-323 TIANNVTGAN
+323 SIASNKTGAE
-333 FFKQLLLDAGV
+333 FFKLLLTYAGV

-365 VIAESLSINAAGAVV
+365 IIAESLSINAAGAVV

-412 YLLAERRAIQLNRSE
+412 YLLGERKGIRMERSE

-455 AIGIGGTTPSASMSF
+455 AIGIAGTTPTAEMSF

>member
-1 VERERPEEIERRITM
+1 
-16 LKALML
+16 ML
-22 RKKIDSAQKAL
+22 RALILKSKIDAAKKAL
-33 EALRAKDAEFAT
+33 EALRAKDDEFT
-45 REAEL
+45 KREEEIA
-50 EQSIEEAAALEEGEE
+50 QSIEEAAGLEEGDE
-65 KAEAQKAVEEEVEKF
+65 KAEAQKAVEEAA
-80 EAEKKENDAEK
+80 EAFDNEKKEHEEAK
-91 EKLENDI
+91 TKLENDI
-98 AEMEKEL
+98 TEMESEL
-105 EAVEKDQETEPVE
+105 AEEERSQVTEPV
-118 KKEERKEMAIQTVR
+118 KKEERKEMALHTIR
-132 TKFFNMSIQERDAF
+132 TKFYGMSIQERDAF
-146 FANENVKGFLAKVR
+146 FQNEKIKGFLAEVR
-160 TAIKEKRGIENA
+160 TCIKEKRNLTNA

-177 IEMLGLLRENIIDY
+177 EEMLGLIKENIIDY
-191 SKLYRRVNVRA
+191 SKLYRRVNVRPIS
-202 VGGTGREIIMG
+202 GDGREVIMG
-213 TIPEAIWTE
+213 TVPEAIWTE

-228 EVELSFNDVEVL
+228 EIELGFNDVEVF

-258 DIDLAAEILDA
+258 DIDLAATIMDA
-269 LGQAIGLALDK
+269 LGQSIGLALDK

-303 PADYPATARTWEDLH
+303 PADYPNTARTWVDLH
-318 STHIL
+318 TKNIL
-323 TIANNVTGAN
+323 SIASNKTGAE
-333 FFKQLLLDAGV
+333 FFKLLLTDAGV

-350 RGDKVWCMNETTRTK
+350 RGDKVWCMNDTTRTK
-365 VIAESLSINAAGAVV
+365 IIAESLSINAAGAVV

-412 YLLAERRAIQLNRSE
+412 YLLGERKGIRMERSE

-455 AIGIGGTTPSASMSF
+455 AIGIAGTTPTAEMSF
-470 APDTANEV
+470 APDTANQV

>member
-1 VERERPEEIERRITM
+1 
-16 LKALML
+16 ML
-22 RKKIDSAQKAL
+22 RALILKSKIDAAKKAL
-33 EALRAKDAEFAT
+33 EALRAKDDEFT
-45 REAEL
+45 KREEEIA
-50 EQSIEEAAALEEGEE
+50 QSIEEAAGLEEGDE
-65 KAEAQKAVEEEVEKF
+65 KAEAQKAVEEAA
-80 EAEKKENDAEK
+80 EAFDNEKKEHEEAK
-91 EKLENDI
+91 TKLENDI
-98 AEMEKEL
+98 TEMESEL
-105 EAVEKDQETEPVE
+105 AEEERSQVTEPV
-118 KKEERKEMAIQTVR
+118 KKEERKEMALHTIR
-132 TKFFNMSIQERDAF
+132 TKFYGMSIQERDAF
-146 FANENVKGFLAKVR
+146 FQNEKIKGFLAEVR
-160 TAIKEKRGIENA
+160 TCIKEKRNLTNA

-177 IEMLGLLRENIIDY
+177 EEMLGLIKENIIDY
-191 SKLYRRVNVRA
+191 SKLYRRVNVRPIS
-202 VGGTGREIIMG
+202 GDGREVIMG
-213 TIPEAIWTE
+213 TVPEAIWTE

-228 EVELSFNDVEVL
+228 EIELGFNDVEVF

-258 DIDLAAEILDA
+258 DIDLAATIMDA
-269 LGQAIGLALDK
+269 LGQSIGLALDK

-303 PADYPATARTWEDLH
+303 PADYPNTARTWVDLH
-318 STHIL
+318 TKNIL
-323 TIANNVTGAN
+323 SIASNKTGAE
-333 FFKQLLLDAGV
+333 FFKLLLTDAGV

-365 VIAESLSINAAGAVV
+365 IIAESLSINAAGAVV

-412 YLLAERRAIQLNRSE
+412 YLLGERKGIRMERSE

-455 AIGIGGTTPSASMSF
+455 AIGIAGTTPTAEMSF